1 MRESQ
6 IFLHNGRNYTTVQR
20 ITESV
25 EKPLRKE
32 QRNRWQLN
40 SVTEKYDQQRKG
52 ITTENNSG
60 LSLNDLFIISL
71 FIIITTLLLTQLLFL
86 KINLSSTLYL
96 N

>member
-1 MRESQ
+1 MRESE

-32 QRNRWQLN
+32 QPNKWQL
-40 SVTEKYDQQRKG
+40 VELKKYDQQRKG

-60 LSLNDLFIISL
+60 LSLNDLFIFFLYYS
-71 FIIITTLLLTQLLFL
+71 IIDPIIVSKDQSFFYSIFEPTI
-86 KINLSSTLYL
+86 K
-96 N
+96 